1 MDKESK
7 VIILPKT
14 NSSSEFKIINLPNP
28 TNLTTTKSY
37 LLHHNEDSNNQLYEL
52 NIIGGEDDNDGNDD
66 EKTDNDNAGRK
77 NKGKKPKSKLKSENS
92 IKSLIFEPG
101 YVLQSPKIIIS
112 NKFNISYLLISLFLN
127 INQQKSQQQ
136 SQQSSL
142 SSENLFNDNFKSLED
157 LKKINC

>member
-52 NIIGGEDDNDGNDD
+52 NIIGGEDDNDD
-66 EKTDNDNAGRK
+66 EKTDNDNAGTK
-77 NKGKKPKSKLKSENS
+77 
-92 IKSLIFEPG
+92 IK
-101 YVLQSPKIIIS
+101 VKT
-112 NKFNISYLLISLFLN
+112 
-127 INQQKSQQQ
+127 
-136 SQQSSL
+136 
-142 SSENLFNDNFKSLED
+142 
-157 LKKINC
+157 

>member
-52 NIIGGEDDNDGNDD
+52 NIIGGEDDNDD
-66 EKTDNDNAGRK
+66 EKTDNDNAGTK
-77 NKGKKPKSKLKSENS
+77 IKVKPKSKLKSENS
-92 IKSLIFEPG
+92 IKSLILNQVMFCNHRKLS
-101 YVLQSPKIIIS
+101 YRINSIS
-112 NKFNISYLLISLFLN
+112 VIY
-127 INQQKSQQQ
+127 
-136 SQQSSL
+136 
-142 SSENLFNDNFKSLED
+142 
-157 LKKINC
+157 

>member
-52 NIIGGEDDNDGNDD
+52 NIIGGEDD
-66 EKTDNDNAGRK
+66 TATTMRK
-77 NKGKKPKSKLKSENS
+77 LIMAMLAQK
-92 IKSLIFEPG
+92 IK
-101 YVLQSPKIIIS
+101 VK
-112 NKFNISYLLISLFLN
+112 NLN
-127 INQQKSQQQ
+127 QN
-136 SQQSSL
+136 
-142 SSENLFNDNFKSLED
+142 
-157 LKKINC
+157 

>member
-66 EKTDNDNAGRK
+66 EKTDNDNAGTK
-77 NKGKKPKSKLKSENS
+77 IKVKPKSKLKSENS
-92 IKSLIFEPG
+92 IKSLILNQVMFCNHRKLS
-101 YVLQSPKIIIS
+101 YRINSIS
-112 NKFNISYLLISLFLN
+112 VIY
-127 INQQKSQQQ
+127 
-136 SQQSSL
+136 
-142 SSENLFNDNFKSLED
+142 
-157 LKKINC
+157 